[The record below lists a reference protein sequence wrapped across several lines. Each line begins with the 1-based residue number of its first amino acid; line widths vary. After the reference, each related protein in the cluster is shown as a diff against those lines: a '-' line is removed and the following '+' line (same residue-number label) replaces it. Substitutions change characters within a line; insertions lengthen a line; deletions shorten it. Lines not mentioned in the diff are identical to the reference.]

1 MKNKINLFRVF
12 IVIGLAVQLVWEG
25 TLISQYILHSDTYKP
40 TDFSIFYTAGK
51 IAADGKYEYL
61 YDIETQREVRE
72 SFLEKNI
79 VPEQVLPFNHP
90 PLLVPI
96 LQLIVSNNY
105 MASYWLW
112 VIFMIIFLGI
122 TMIVINHLLMQ
133 LGWTESTRALFIISC
148 LIFYP
153 IFVSLLKGQDTAF
166 LLVGA
171 SLWVYGLIAEKD
183 PVAGI
188 GLSLMVIRPQ
198 IALFLAIPFL
208 FKRRK
213 VFWWFL
219 AGAAVLTALSVLMVH
234 TRGVSDFIKLLV
246 LSASGVDYEM
256 FQNAMFNLTGL
267 LLRIFPQ
274 STLPAVHWV
283 AWIAYISGLG
293 GMCIWWRKSL
303 LVGFVQITS
312 ILCLGMFVAPHL
324 HYHDLALLVIAV
336 LSLAGLVEK
345 TGRIQGY
352 RLAIL
357 PISTSLLL
365 LLSDFWD
372 PLRFS
377 MPYAIMISLP
387 FIAIVIQ
394 RRNAKV

>member
-1 MKNKINLFRVF
+1 MKKRINLFRVF
-12 IVIGLAVQLVWEG
+12 IIIGLTAQLVWEG
-25 TLISQYILHSDTYKP
+25 ALISRYITHSDTFKP
-40 TDFSIFYTAGK
+40 TDFSIFFTAGK

-79 VPEQVLPFNHP
+79 PSEQVLPFNHP

-96 LQLIVSNNY
+96 LQLIVSSNY

-112 VIFMIIFLGI
+112 VIIMVIFLGT
-122 TMIVINHLLMQ
+122 TMSVINHLLMR
-133 LGWTESTRALFIISC
+133 LDWTGSARALFIISC

-274 STLPAVHWV
+274 STLPTVHWV

-293 GMCIWWRKSL
+293 GMCLWWRKSL
-303 LVGFVQITS
+303 QIGFVQITS

-336 LSLAGLVEK
+336 ISLAFSVEK

-357 PISTSLLL
+357 PISVSLLL

-377 MPYAIMISLP
+377 MPYVIMISLP
-387 FIAIVIQ
+387 VIAMVIQ
-394 RRNAKV
+394 RRNEKV